1 MADLFR
7 HTDAQQDVARVEAV
21 RVAGGASGSADV
33 VHIQIQQDGLTLQA
47 READVDIAGQ
57 AGGAA
62 AVQAGLGDVLEHA
75 VNDVITQLFLVGHPL
90 VQMGDGHFQ
99 GLAHT
104 GDTGHVLG
112 AGAVAGLLAAAV
124 DQVLGPDALAAVQC
138 AHALGAIE
146 LVGAHGQHIH
156 AQLLD
161 IHRNGANGL
170 HRIGVHPHAVLV
182 GDLRDLLDGL
192 DGADLV
198 VGHHDAD
205 EGGVGAD
212 RSLDILRADVALR
225 GGLDI
230 SDLEAQTLESCHAV
244 HDGVM
249 LESAGDEVLLVLAG
263 LGEGS
268 TLHSPV
274 VGLRAAAGEED
285 LRRRRVDGLCHLGAA
300 GVHKLFGL
308 IANAVMAA
316 GVAAGT
322 AQGLGHHC
330 QHLRGTGSRGGI
342 VEINHFLHS
351 FHGIDP
357 FWQTTN
363 RFCISGPNV
372 RAYDTF

>member
-1 MADLFR
+1 M
-7 HTDAQQDVARVEAV
+7 V
-21 RVAGGASGSADV
+21 G
-33 VHIQIQQDGLTLQA
+33 
-47 READVDIAGQ
+47 EADVRIARQ
-57 AGGAA
+57 AVLQA
-62 AVQAGLGDVLEHA
+62 AVQAGLRDVLEHA

-99 GLAHT
+99 SLAHT

-156 AQLLD
+156 TQLLD

-182 GDLRDLLDGL
+182 GDLRNFLDGL

-198 VGHHDAD
+198 VGHHNAD
-205 EGGVGAD
+205 QRGIGTDG
-212 RSLDILRADVALR
+212 RLHILRADITFR

-230 SDLEAQTLESCHAV
+230 SDLKAHALQRSHAV
-244 HDGVM
+244 HDGVV
-249 LESAGDEVLLVLAG
+249 LKGAGDEVLLVLAG

-268 TLHSPV
+268 ALHGPV

-285 LRRRRVDGLCHLGAA
+285 LCRGSIDGLCHLGAA

-330 QHLRGTGSRGGI
+330 QHLRGTGSRGSI

>member
-1 MADLFR
+1 M
-7 HTDAQQDVARVEAV
+7 
-21 RVAGGASGSADV
+21 
-33 VHIQIQQDGLTLQA
+33 LQ
-47 READVDIAGQ
+47 
-57 AGGAA
+57 A

-161 IHRNGANGL
+161 IHGNGTNGL
-170 HRIGVHPHAVLV
+170 HCIGVHPHAVLV
-182 GDLRDLLDGL
+182 GDLRNFLDGL

-198 VGHHDAD
+198 VGHHNAD
-205 EGGVGAD
+205 QRGIGTDG
-212 RSLDILRADVALR
+212 RLHILRADITFR

-230 SDLEAQTLESCHAV
+230 SDLKAHALQRSHAV
-244 HDGVM
+244 HDGVV
-249 LESAGDEVLLVLAG
+249 LKGAGDEVLLILAG

-268 TLHSPV
+268 ALHGPV
-274 VGLRAAAGEED
+274 VGLRAAAGKED
-285 LRRRRVDGLCHLGAA
+285 LCRGSIDGLCHLGAA
-300 GVHKLFGL
+300 GIHKLLGFV
-308 IANAVMAA
+308 ADAVMAA
-316 GVAAGT
+316 GVAAGS
-322 AQGLGHHC
+322 AQGLDHNSQC
-330 QHLRGTGSRGGI
+330 FRGAGSCCGI
-342 VEINHFLHS
+342 VEINHFLAD
-351 FHGIDP
+351 FHRKNP
-357 FWQTTN
+357 F
-363 RFCISGPNV
+363 
-372 RAYDTF
+372 

>member
-1 MADLFR
+1 MKATGEVMSIGRTMEESLLKAMR
-7 HTDAQQDVARVEAV
+7 SLETGVC
-21 RVAGGASGSADV
+21 
-33 VHIQIQQDGLTLQA
+33 HIYHKKFEDWTNDRLL
-47 READVDIAGQ
+47 EYIA
-57 AGGAA
+57 
-62 AVQAGLGDVLEHA
+62 L
-75 VNDVITQLFLVGHPL
+75 
-90 VQMGDGHFQ
+90 
-99 GLAHT
+99 
-104 GDTGHVLG
+104 HV
-112 AGAVAGLLAAAV
+112 
-124 DQVLGPDALAAVQC
+124 
-138 AHALGAIE
+138 
-146 LVGAHGQHIH
+146 
-156 AQLLD
+156 
-161 IHRNGANGL
+161 
-170 HRIGVHPHAVLV
+170 AVLRRHQ
-182 GDLRDLLDGL
+182 L
-192 DGADLV
+192 
-198 VGHHDAD
+198 H
-205 EGGVGAD
+205 
-212 RSLDILRADVALR
+212 ILRADITFR

-230 SDLEAQTLESCHAV
+230 SDLKAHALQSRHAV
-244 HDGVM
+244 HDGVV
-249 LESAGDEVLLVLAG
+249 LKGAGNQVLLVLAG

-268 TLHSPV
+268 ALHGPV